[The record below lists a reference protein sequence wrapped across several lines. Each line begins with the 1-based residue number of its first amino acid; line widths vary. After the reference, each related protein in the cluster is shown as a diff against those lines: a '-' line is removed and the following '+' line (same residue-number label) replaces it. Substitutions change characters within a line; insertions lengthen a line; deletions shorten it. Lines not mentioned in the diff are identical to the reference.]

1 MYPLYRKYSN
11 CKSFF
16 RVESEKEFWQVQ
28 LIGQKPFNSKIV
40 AQTYPEMLFVQDLIH
55 MSNNFIQEA
64 TNEEIQTYLNF

>member
-16 RVESEKEFWQVQ
+16 RIESEKEFWQVQ
-28 LIGQKPFNSKIV
+28 LIGEKPFKSKIV
-40 AQTYPEMLFVQDLIH
+40 AETYPEMLFVQDLIN

-64 TNEEIQTYLNF
+64 TNEEIQTYLKF